1 MRASRMA
8 GTIQPRFSARKSALL
23 APSPLAPVMLPLLL
37 VVVVVVV
44 VPLLLGNGTG
54 HGWNGT
60 GGV

>member
-37 VVVVVVV
+37 VVVVVV
-44 VPLLLGNGTG
+44 PLLLGNGTG